1 MIRQDII
8 DRIISDVS
16 ILEVAENGGVSFT
29 KKSRSRHWACCPF
42 HNESGPSFYVDTA
55 LIRGAASDAILV
67 AMSSLFTEN

>member
-29 KKSRSRHWACCPF
+29 KKAGQDIGLVVHSIMRMGLLSMSIQP
-42 HNESGPSFYVDTA
+42 
-55 LIRGAASDAILV
+55 LIRGAASDAIPV